1 MFTKDQR
8 IEDLIIECLVSGP
21 QETASLLEAINAKR
35 TGTTKQAVYKALR
48 QLRADEVIIQT
59 RGEVALSSLWLKKL
73 ATFTEQARLNYSMND
88 QPSLDFLALK
98 NGEKIVYWFKS
109 FEATDI
115 FWGHAFDILLDN
127 TPKSAPVFIYN
138 PHEWFLLARPETE
151 TFLFNRFK
159 AIGRKLFLIA
169 GNRDALDIES
179 SKYFDNETTN
189 YHPSPEPLFE
199 KNNYN
204 VNIFNDYLIEVW
216 LDPKISN
223 LIDQFY
229 KKHSTLTDDAKNEL
243 LTIIK
248 QRGRNKLVIYRNER
262 KARKLG
268 NMFKKVFIF

>member
-1 MFTKDQR
+1 MFSKDQK
-8 IEDLIIECLVSGP
+8 IEDLIIEALVSGP

-35 TGTTKQAVYKALR
+35 AGTTKQAVYKALR
-48 QLRADEVIIQT
+48 HLRSDEVIIQT

-115 FWGHAFDILLDN
+115 FWGHAFDILIDK
-127 TPKSAPVFIYN
+127 TPKSTPVCIYN
-138 PHEWFLLARPETE
+138 PQEWFLLARPETE

-159 AIGRKLFLIA
+159 TIDRKLFLIA
-169 GNRDALDIES
+169 GNRDALDIEAQ
-179 SKYFDNETTN
+179 KYFDGEITN
-189 YHPSPEPLFE
+189 YYASPKSLFE

-216 LDPKISN
+216 LDPKISE

-229 KKHSTLTDDAKNEL
+229 KKTTLLTDVAKNDL
-243 LTIIK
+243 LDIIK
-248 QRGRNKLVIYRNER
+248 RKGRNKLVIYRNER
-262 KARKLG
+262 KAQKVR
-268 NMFKKVFIF
+268 NMFKKVFIY